1 MTDLTDDQVRALL
14 DEATPGSWRA
24 DGEPWNRVVWSSADN
39 RVCFM
44 SHSNGLNDE
53 RDIATSN
60 LAAAAPDLAR
70 ALLQARADTEAA
82 VALALEEAVEAIK
95 GLWKWDDEGWL
106 VERPDMKQAE
116 EAIRALAP
124 DAGTAELA
132 KLRERAEKAEQERV
146 AEWNRRRDADGS
158 RDAAR
163 AACDTMRAERDTLA
177 AELAQADL
185 RAKNA
190 YMRGLLDSAQHLR
203 STIPDKP
210 EGWEQVESMARMLDA
225 MATREAARHIAE
237 GQK

>member
-1 MTDLTDDQVRALL
+1 MSDLTDDQVRALL

-70 ALLQARADTEAA
+70 ALLQARADAA
-82 VALALEEAVEAIK
+82 AAQAALEDVTDPDFIWDVLSDTIDIDVSYMDLAKAVSA
-95 GLWKWDDEGWL
+95 
-106 VERPDMKQAE
+106 KQRE
-116 EAIRALAP
+116 NLLAP
-124 DAGTAELA
+124 DAGTAKLA
-132 KLRERAEKAEQERV
+132 KLRVERDEAVSTLAYCEKQWTDTDRV
-146 AEWNRRRDADGS
+146 THAKMLDE
-158 RDAAR
+158 
-163 AACDTMRAERDTLA
+163 RAERDALA
-177 AELAQADL
+177 ASLAQANL

-203 STIPDKP
+203 STIPDNP
-210 EGWEQVESMARMLDA
+210 DSWEQIESMAQMLDA
-225 MATREAARHIAE
+225 MATREAAKAVL
-237 GQK
+237 G